1 MEELKNKVF
10 LVKVPTE
17 INKYLKES
25 NENKVGHL
33 KIFLNKKRANSK
45 PEFIM
50 EFNKQDGPN
59 HFSLIFNNT
68 KDFFYFKD
76 QNTKEDIKISNID
89 NFGKLVLKDEEES
102 NKLIKN
108 IYEREANKSNEI
120 QVKEIVDGEKKYTAP
135 REIQLSD
142 KKFLGKDKKEKRVR
156 KSEDVV
162 IGIIKKEVTN
172 NKKITPKEIADNYE
186 IPENQVKEIMNK
198 ICNHYDDETRKGY
211 YVLKDEFLG

>member
-17 INKYLKES
+17 INKYLKEA

-33 KIFLNKKRANSK
+33 KIFLNKKRANKK

-59 HFSLIFNNT
+59 HFSLIYNKT
-68 KDFFYFKD
+68 DDFFYFKD
-76 QNTKEDIKISNID
+76 QNTKEDIKISNVD
-89 NFGKLVLKDEEES
+89 NFGKLVLKDEAES

-108 IYEREANKSNEI
+108 IYMRETNKSNEI

-135 REIQLSD
+135 NEIQLAD
-142 KKFLGKDKKEKRVR
+142 KKGSGKDKKEKRVR
-156 KSEDVV
+156 KSEEIV
-162 IGIIKKEVTN
+162 IGMIKKEVQN
-172 NKKITPKEIADNYE
+172 NKKITPKEIADIYE

-198 ICNHYDDETRKGY
+198 ICIHYDDETRKGY
-211 YVLKDEFLG
+211 YVLKDEF